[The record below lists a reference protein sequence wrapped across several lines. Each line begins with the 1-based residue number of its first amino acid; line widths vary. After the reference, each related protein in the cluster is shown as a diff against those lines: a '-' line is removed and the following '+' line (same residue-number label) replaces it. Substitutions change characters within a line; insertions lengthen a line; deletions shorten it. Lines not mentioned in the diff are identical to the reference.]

1 MWPREPGDKG
11 SPGKGVEQGRRTSPR
26 DGEEMTHRNDEGGA
40 GGRGG
45 VGRGSRE
52 RKQAKWE
59 EREGTDGGRRCRE
72 VQERGKGGKRAGD
85 KAKAAPRFQ
94 VCSLSPFAS
103 GKGRTRDPAELH
115 GLCAGGV
122 FSSKLSSP
130 NPSRQL
136 VLFLHFAEL
145 KLNK

>member
-1 MWPREPGDKG
+1 MKEG
-11 SPGKGVEQGRRTSPR
+11 QA
-26 DGEEMTHRNDEGGA
+26 GGA
-40 GGRGG
+40 GWGGAAERESKQSGR
-45 VGRGSRE
+45 RE
-52 RKQAKWE
+52 REQME
-59 EREGTDGGRRCRE
+59 EEGAEKCKKG
-72 VQERGKGGKRAGD
+72 GKGGKRAGD